1 MSYELYEIVTNM
13 SYEEF
18 ARGYDSYMTSSIR
31 TAAVFIIMAVIM
43 FLIGKRSNYKLDP
56 ESCRKL
62 KQICKWEKRPVRYQ
76 VKHILEMY
84 IDAYSEKNGIDW
96 EQRLY

>member
-1 MSYELYEIVTNM
+1 MALYDAYIMLQNM

-18 ARGYDSYMTSSIR
+18 EKLVTTGYLKT
-31 TAAVFIIMAVIM
+31 IIEWLIIAVI
-43 FLIGKRSNYKLDP
+43 FFILGKWSRYKINP
-56 ESCRKL
+56 ESKRKL
-62 KQICKWEKRPVRYQ
+62 KQICRWEKRPVRYQ
-76 VKHILEMY
+76 VRHIIEMY

>member
-1 MSYELYEIVTNM
+1 MTIYDAYLIMQNM

-18 ARGYDSYMTSSIR
+18 EKLIITGYSKQALDYI
-31 TAAVFIIMAVIM
+31 AIAII
-43 FLIGKRSNYKLDP
+43 FLLIGKRIRYKLDP
-56 ESCRKL
+56 ESRRKL
-62 KQICKWEKRPVRYQ
+62 KQICRWEKRPVRYQ
-76 VKHILEMY
+76 VRHIIEMY